1 MGARAALGQDRRVVR
16 LDGDD
21 LDGSLL
27 LLQVFAGAR
36 DGAAGADAGNEDVDR
51 AVGVFEDLRTGG
63 GFMDGGVRRVDELTG
78 DEAAGDLRRQLI
90 RFGDGALHA
99 LRAFGQDDLRTVG
112 FQDVA
117 ALHAHG
123 LGHREDGPVALGSRD
138 GSEADAGVA
147 GGRLDNDGAL
157 FQETLRLGVLDHRLR
172 DTVLDASGRVEVF
185 EFDEKGGLQV
195 QFLFDVGDFDERG
208 VPDELDS
215 SFIDVCHDS
224 CLLSVCF
231 N

>member
-1 MGARAALGQDRRVVR
+1 MGARAALGQDRGVVR

-36 DGAAGADAGNEDVDR
+36 DGAAGADAGDEDIDR
-51 AVGVFEDLRTGG
+51 AVRVFPDLRTGG
-63 GFMDGGVRRVDELTG
+63 GFMDGGVRRVDELAG

-90 RFGDGALHA
+90 RFGDGTLHA
-99 LRAFGQDDLRTVG
+99 LGAFGQDDLRAVG
-112 FQDVA
+112 FEDVA
-117 ALHAHG
+117 ALDAHG
-123 LGHREDGPVALGSRD
+123 LGHREDGFIALGSRD
-138 GSEADAGVA
+138 GCEADAGVA

-157 FQETLRLGVLDHRLR
+157 FQEALFLGVLDHRLR

-195 QFLFDVGDFDERG
+195 QFLFDVGHFDQRG
-208 VPDELDS
+208 VTDELDS
-215 SFIDVCHDS
+215 SFINVCHDS